1 MDQHHRLARSPSVVA
16 QLHEAGTLRGV
27 RELPEWEP
35 GTPAVLCVD
44 GPHAIPVSTAT
55 RVSENRIVFAL
66 ARRRDTLA
74 RLREHPAAALSLL
87 GRGVAFTAYGEAT
100 VVKEELDAS
109 PHVAA
114 IELRVARIQ
123 DHLADGRTEMLDGA
137 RWRFTSD
144 DAREADTAVR
154 SELTRL

>member
-1 MDQHHRLARSPSVVA
+1 
-16 QLHEAGTLRGV
+16 
-27 RELPEWEP
+27 
-35 GTPAVLCVD
+35 
-44 GPHAIPVSTAT
+44 
-55 RVSENRIVFAL
+55 
-66 ARRRDTLA
+66 
-74 RLREHPAAALSLL
+74 
-87 GRGVAFTAYGEAT
+87 
-100 VVKEELDAS
+100 
-109 PHVAA
+109 VAA